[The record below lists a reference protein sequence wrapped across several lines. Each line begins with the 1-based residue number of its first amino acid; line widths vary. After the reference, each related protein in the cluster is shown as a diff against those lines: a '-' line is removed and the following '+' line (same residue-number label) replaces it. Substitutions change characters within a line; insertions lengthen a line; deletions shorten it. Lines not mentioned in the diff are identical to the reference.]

1 MQLPANRLYLLT
13 YSLGVIVLVFQAFT
27 TVFQLGTTISDNQ
40 KISQLQ
46 YQRERITLAQAA
58 AEQEAISLVAITNIE
73 SQLATDFVP
82 VQKPLVIRTSD
93 SVALR

>member
-1 MQLPANRLYLLT
+1 MQLPSNRLYLLT
-13 YSLGVIVLVFQAFT
+13 YSVGISILVIQAFV

-46 YQRERITLAQAA
+46 YQRESILAQKAA
-58 AEQEAISLVAITNIE
+58 AEQEATSLIAISNIE
-73 SQLATDFVP
+73 AQLATDFVP
-82 VQKPLVIRTSD
+82 VQKPFVIRTSD

>member
-1 MQLPANRLYLLT
+1 MQLPANRLYLAT
-13 YSLGVIVLVFQAFT
+13 YSLGVIVLVFQAFI

-46 YQRERITLAQAA
+46 YQREKIIAAKAA
-58 AEQEAISLVAITNIE
+58 AEQEATSLIAISSIE
-73 SQLATDFVP
+73 SQLAADFIP
-82 VQKPLVIRTSD
+82 VQKPFVIRTSD

>member
-1 MQLPANRLYLLT
+1 MQLPANRLYLAT
-13 YSLGVIVLVFQAFT
+13 YSIGLVVLVIQAFI

-46 YQRERITLAQAA
+46 YQREKISVAKAS
-58 AEQEAISLVAITNIE
+58 AEQEAISLIAISNIE
-73 SQLATDFVP
+73 SRLAADFVP
-82 VQKPLVIRTSD
+82 VQKPFVIRTSD

>member
-1 MQLPANRLYLLT
+1 MHLPANRLYLLT
-13 YSLGVIVLVFQAFT
+13 YSLGLTMLVFQAFI

-46 YQRERITLAQAA
+46 YQREKISVAQAA
-58 AEQEAISLVAITNIE
+58 AEQEAISLIAISNIE

-82 VQKPLVIRTSD
+82 VQRPFVIRTSD

>member
-1 MQLPANRLYLLT
+1 MQLPVNRIYLLT
-13 YSLGVIVLVFQAFT
+13 YSAGVTLLVIQAFA

-46 YQRERITLAQAA
+46 YQREKILTAKAT
-58 AEQEAISLVAITNIE
+58 AEQEATSLIAISNIE
-73 SQLATDFVP
+73 AQLATDFVP

>member
-1 MQLPANRLYLLT
+1 MQLSSNRLYFLSYSVGAAILL
-13 YSLGVIVLVFQAFT
+13 VQAFL

-46 YQRERITLAQAA
+46 YQREKIIATKAA
-58 AEQEAISLVAITNIE
+58 AEQEATALIAISTVE